1 MQLQDVQAEI
11 AALKVHVLDLE
22 ELLNTSIEN
31 NQEFAKTKLIFHDL
45 RETIQ
50 ELEELKK
57 NKGSVMTDHLVN
69 WYE

>member
-1 MQLQDVQAEI
+1 MQLQDVQSEI

-22 ELLNTSIEN
+22 KLLDISIEN
-31 NQEFAKTKLIFHDL
+31 NQEFAKTKVIFHDL

-50 ELEELKK
+50 QLEELKK
-57 NKGSVMTDHLVN
+57 NKGLDYLIS

>member
-1 MQLQDVQAEI
+1 MQLQELQAEI

-22 ELLNTSIEN
+22 KLLDISIEN
-31 NQEFAKTKLIFHDL
+31 NQEFAKTKVIFHDL

-50 ELEELKK
+50 QLEELKK
-57 NKGSVMTDHLVN
+57 NKGLDYLIS